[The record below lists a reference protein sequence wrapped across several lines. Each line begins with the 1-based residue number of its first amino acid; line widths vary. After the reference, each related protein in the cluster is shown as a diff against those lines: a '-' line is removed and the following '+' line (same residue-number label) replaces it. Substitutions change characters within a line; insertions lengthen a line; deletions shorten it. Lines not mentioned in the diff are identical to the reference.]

1 MALVKAAPNSGK
13 DKFVNILY
21 NKLEYKEEDQQ
32 QIKKMLDAASDKN
45 NVNLPEFVGD
55 IKVAGAAFSIPHC
68 EFEFQNV
75 IYHHQSTTTTTKS
88 NSVKSGTNT
97 DKFNF
102 KQRHFPTHQTM
113 EQYIKHVGYTSFG
126 EVCAAKRIFG
136 TNEFD
141 IPLPSFMELYVVSKY
156 SYN

>member
-68 EFEFQNV
+68 EFEFQKV
-75 IYHHQSTTTTTKS
+75 MYHHQSTTTTTKS

-97 DKFNF
+97 EFQTETLPYSPDNGAIY
-102 KQRHFPTHQTM
+102 QTCGVHF
-113 EQYIKHVGYTSFG
+113 VWRS
-126 EVCAAKRIFG
+126 VCSQAYLW
-136 TNEFD
+136 D
-141 IPLPSFMELYVVSKY
+141 Q
-156 SYN
+156 